1 INPGRRKGD
10 VQMKVYGITGGAG
23 TGKSEV
29 IKMLQQNFGGCVIM
43 SDEVARELM
52 QKGNISYQ
60 LIVEY
65 FGRDI
70 LMDDGEIDRKKLADH
85 VFNNKEALEKLNS
98 MTHPYVKDEI
108 RKLIAEAEA
117 SGECRFVALES
128 AILLECGYEDICDEF
143 WYVYTKPE
151 IRRQRMK
158 ETRNYSDEKV
168 DSVMRNQQPDE
179 VFFEQCSFVIKNNT
193 TLSDVYAQLKK
204 KLDQQ

>member
-1 INPGRRKGD
+1 
-10 VQMKVYGITGGAG
+10 MKVYGITGGAG

-29 IKMLQQNFGGCVIM
+29 IKMLQENFGGCVIM

-179 VFFEQCSFVIKNNT
+179 VFFKQCSFVIENNT
-193 TLSDVYAQLKK
+193 TLSDVYAQLKE

>member
-1 INPGRRKGD
+1 
-10 VQMKVYGITGGAG
+10 MKVYGITGGAG

-98 MTHPYVKDEI
+98 MTHPYVKNEI

-193 TLSDVYAQLKK
+193 TLSDVYAQLKE
-204 KLDQQ
+204 KLEQQ

>member
-1 INPGRRKGD
+1 
-10 VQMKVYGITGGAG
+10 MKVYGITGGAG

-158 ETRNYSDEKV
+158 ENRNYSDEKV
-168 DSVMRNQQPDE
+168 DAVMRNQQSDE
-179 VFFEQCSFVIKNNT
+179 VFFDKCAFVIENNT
-193 TLSDVYAQLKK
+193 TLDAVREQLKK
-204 KLDQQ
+204 KLV

>member
-1 INPGRRKGD
+1 
-10 VQMKVYGITGGAG
+10 MKVYGITGGAG

-29 IKMLQQNFGGCVIM
+29 IKMLQENFGGCVIM

-168 DSVMRNQQPDE
+168 DSVMRNQQPEE

-193 TLSDVYAQLKK
+193 TLSDVYAQLKE

>member
-1 INPGRRKGD
+1 
-10 VQMKVYGITGGAG
+10 MKVYGITGGAG

-29 IKMLQQNFGGCVIM
+29 IKMLQLNFGGCVIM

-179 VFFEQCSFVIKNNT
+179 VFFKQCSFVIENNT
-193 TLSDVYAQLKK
+193 TLSDVYDQLKE

>member
-1 INPGRRKGD
+1 
-10 VQMKVYGITGGAG
+10 MKVYGMTGGAG

-98 MTHPYVKDEI
+98 MTHPYVKEEI

-193 TLSDVYAQLKK
+193 TLSDVYAQLKE

>member
-1 INPGRRKGD
+1 
-10 VQMKVYGITGGAG
+10 MKVYGITGGAG

-29 IKMLQQNFGGCVIM
+29 IKMLQQIFGGCVIM

-193 TLSDVYAQLKK
+193 TLSDVYAQLKE
-204 KLDQQ
+204 KLEQQ

>member
-1 INPGRRKGD
+1 
-10 VQMKVYGITGGAG
+10 MKVYGITGGAG

-29 IKMLQQNFGGCVIM
+29 IKMLQENFGGCVIM

-70 LMDDGEIDRKKLADH
+70 LRDDGEIDRKKLADH

-179 VFFEQCSFVIKNNT
+179 AFFEQCSFVIKNNT
-193 TLSDVYAQLKK
+193 TLSDVYAQLKE

>member
-1 INPGRRKGD
+1 
-10 VQMKVYGITGGAG
+10 MKVYGITGGAG

-151 IRRQRMK
+151 IRRQRKK

-193 TLSDVYAQLKK
+193 TLSDVYAQLKE
-204 KLDQQ
+204 KLEQQ

>member
-1 INPGRRKGD
+1 
-10 VQMKVYGITGGAG
+10 MKVYGITGGAG

-98 MTHPYVKDEI
+98 MTHPYVKEEI

-128 AILLECGYEDICDEF
+128 AILLECGYEDICDEV

-193 TLSDVYAQLKK
+193 TLSDVYAQLKE

>member
-1 INPGRRKGD
+1 
-10 VQMKVYGITGGAG
+10 MKVYGITGGAG

-98 MTHPYVKDEI
+98 MTHPYVKEEI

-151 IRRQRMK
+151 IRRRRMK

-193 TLSDVYAQLKK
+193 TLSDVYAQLKE

>member
-1 INPGRRKGD
+1 
-10 VQMKVYGITGGAG
+10 MKVYGITGGAG

-85 VFNNKEALEKLNS
+85 VFNNKESLEKLNS

>member
-1 INPGRRKGD
+1 
-10 VQMKVYGITGGAG
+10 MKVYGITGGAG

-29 IKMLQQNFGGCVIM
+29 IKMLQENFGGCVIM

-179 VFFEQCSFVIKNNT
+179 VFFKQCSFVIENNT
-193 TLSDVYAQLKK
+193 TLSDVYDQLKE
-204 KLDQQ
+204 KLDQH

>member
-1 INPGRRKGD
+1 
-10 VQMKVYGITGGAG
+10 MKVYGITGGAG

-151 IRRQRMK
+151 IRRPRMK

-193 TLSDVYAQLKK
+193 TLSDVYAQLKE
-204 KLDQQ
+204 KLEQQ

>member
-1 INPGRRKGD
+1 
-10 VQMKVYGITGGAG
+10 MKVYGITGGAG

-70 LMDDGEIDRKKLADH
+70 LRDDGEIDRKKLADH

-98 MTHPYVKDEI
+98 MTHPYVKEEI

-193 TLSDVYAQLKK
+193 TLSDVYAQLKE

>member
-1 INPGRRKGD
+1 
-10 VQMKVYGITGGAG
+10 MKVYGITGGAG

-128 AILLECGYEDICDEF
+128 AILFECGYEDICDEF

-193 TLSDVYAQLKK
+193 TLSDVYAQLKE

>member
-1 INPGRRKGD
+1 
-10 VQMKVYGITGGAG
+10 MKVYGITGGAG

-52 QKGNISYQ
+52 QKGNISSQ

-193 TLSDVYAQLKK
+193 TLSDVYAQLKE

>member
-1 INPGRRKGD
+1 
-10 VQMKVYGITGGAG
+10 MKVYGITGGAG

-193 TLSDVYAQLKK
+193 TLSDVYVQLKE

>member
-1 INPGRRKGD
+1 
-10 VQMKVYGITGGAG
+10 MKVYGITGGAG

-29 IKMLQQNFGGCVIM
+29 IKMLQENFGGCVIM

-70 LMDDGEIDRKKLADH
+70 LRDDGEIDRKKLADH

-193 TLSDVYAQLKK
+193 TLSDVYAQLKE
-204 KLDQQ
+204 KLEQQ

>member
-1 INPGRRKGD
+1 
-10 VQMKVYGITGGAG
+10 MKVYGITGGAG

-158 ETRNYSDEKV
+158 ETRNYSDEKI

-179 VFFEQCSFVIKNNT
+179 AFFEQCSFVIKNNT
-193 TLSDVYAQLKK
+193 TLSDVYAQLKE

>member
-1 INPGRRKGD
+1 
-10 VQMKVYGITGGAG
+10 MKVYGITGGAG

-43 SDEVARELM
+43 SDEVAKELM

>member
-1 INPGRRKGD
+1 
-10 VQMKVYGITGGAG
+10 MKVYGITGGAG

-29 IKMLQQNFGGCVIM
+29 IKMLQENFGGCVIM

-117 SGECRFVALES
+117 SGECRFVALEY

-179 VFFEQCSFVIKNNT
+179 VFFKQCSFVIENNT
-193 TLSDVYAQLKK
+193 TLSDVYDQLKE

>member
-1 INPGRRKGD
+1 
-10 VQMKVYGITGGAG
+10 MKVYGITGGAG

-98 MTHPYVKDEI
+98 MTHPYVKDKI

-117 SGECRFVALES
+117 SGGCRFVALES

-168 DSVMRNQQPDE
+168 DSVMRNQQSDE

-193 TLSDVYAQLKK
+193 TLSDVYAQVKE

>member
-1 INPGRRKGD
+1 
-10 VQMKVYGITGGAG
+10 MKVYGITGGAG

-98 MTHPYVKDEI
+98 MTHPYVKEEI

-168 DSVMRNQQPDE
+168 DSVMRNQQLDE

-193 TLSDVYAQLKK
+193 TLSDVYAQLKE
-204 KLDQQ
+204 KLEQQ

>member
-1 INPGRRKGD
+1 
-10 VQMKVYGITGGAG
+10 MKVYGITGGAG

-98 MTHPYVKDEI
+98 MTHPYVKEEI

-193 TLSDVYAQLKK
+193 TLSDVYAQVKE

>member
-1 INPGRRKGD
+1 
-10 VQMKVYGITGGAG
+10 MKVYGITGGAG

-98 MTHPYVKDEI
+98 MTHPYVKEEI

-179 VFFEQCSFVIKNNT
+179 VFFEQCSFVIENNT
-193 TLSDVYAQLKK
+193 TLSDVYDQLKE

>member
-1 INPGRRKGD
+1 
-10 VQMKVYGITGGAG
+10 MKVYGITGGAG

-168 DSVMRNQQPDE
+168 DLVMRNQQPDE

-193 TLSDVYAQLKK
+193 TLSDVYAQLKE

>member
-1 INPGRRKGD
+1 
-10 VQMKVYGITGGAG
+10 MKVYGITGGAG

-70 LMDDGEIDRKKLADH
+70 LRDDGEIDRKKLADH

-193 TLSDVYAQLKK
+193 TLSDVYAQLKE

>member
-1 INPGRRKGD
+1 
-10 VQMKVYGITGGAG
+10 MKVYGITGGAG

-29 IKMLQQNFGGCVIM
+29 IKMLQENFGGCVIM

-98 MTHPYVKDEI
+98 MTHPYVKNEI

-158 ETRNYSDEKV
+158 GTRNYSDEKV

-179 VFFEQCSFVIKNNT
+179 VFFEQCSFVIENNT
-193 TLSDVYAQLKK
+193 TLSDVYDQLKE
-204 KLDQQ
+204 KLDQQLMHE

>member
-1 INPGRRKGD
+1 
-10 VQMKVYGITGGAG
+10 MKVYGITGGAG

-98 MTHPYVKDEI
+98 LTHPYVKDEI

>member
-1 INPGRRKGD
+1 
-10 VQMKVYGITGGAG
+10 MKVYGITGGAG

-29 IKMLQQNFGGCVIM
+29 IKMLQENFGGCVIM

-168 DSVMRNQQPDE
+168 GSVMRNQQPDE
-179 VFFEQCSFVIKNNT
+179 VFFKQCSFVIENNT
-193 TLSDVYAQLKK
+193 TLSDVYDQLKE

>member
-1 INPGRRKGD
+1 
-10 VQMKVYGITGGAG
+10 MKVYGITGGAG

-29 IKMLQQNFGGCVIM
+29 IKMLQENFGGCVIM

-108 RKLIAEAEA
+108 RKLIAEAEV

-179 VFFEQCSFVIKNNT
+179 VFFKQCSFVIENNT
-193 TLSDVYAQLKK
+193 TLSDVYDQLKE

>member
-1 INPGRRKGD
+1 
-10 VQMKVYGITGGAG
+10 MKVYGITGGAG

-128 AILLECGYEDICDEF
+128 AILLECGCEDICDEF

-193 TLSDVYAQLKK
+193 TLSDVYAQLKE

>member
-1 INPGRRKGD
+1 
-10 VQMKVYGITGGAG
+10 MKVYGITGGAG

-29 IKMLQQNFGGCVIM
+29 IKMLQENFGGCVIM

-128 AILLECGYEDICDEF
+128 AILLECGYEF

-179 VFFEQCSFVIKNNT
+179 VFFKQCSFVIENNT
-193 TLSDVYAQLKK
+193 TLSDVYDQLKE

>member
-1 INPGRRKGD
+1 
-10 VQMKVYGITGGAG
+10 MKVYGITGGAG

-52 QKGNISYQ
+52 HKGNISYQ
-60 LIVEY
+60 LIGEY

-193 TLSDVYAQLKK
+193 TLSDVYAQLKE